1 MSGTRTSLSLRPSQV
16 CQRLLKYSGSLAV
29 TDILLLDFINY
40 GDAIA
45 IEYIEKA
52 RASAKNFFE
61 NMDQEMKNA
70 ILPKS
75 LQTETPASAAVPPS
89 GPDLNTPQTNFVTYH
104 LNNTTA
110 SAASPSQDDLPNG
123 TANGLK
129 QKASMTNGV
138 SVKLKAMT
146 NGSTTD
152 DTKTNPGEIAIDVL
166 QQFATDVIEPMGKT
180 LMDKLG
186 TDVDALIDLIKHGSI
201 DKLWTLIADA
211 VDTVISV
218 IAQFVDGFLH
228 FCEDIV
234 NDLKDLLTQP
244 IEVPFFTELYE
255 FMCQLMGYDEEFT
268 IINSISFLI
277 SIPLTTM
284 MKIGGYGTIMDHNDI
299 IGMDDPKFPQ
309 KLVSTVQGALQGSQ
323 VPAVRAQNKSVQSKA
338 LQTTHLLTENDD
350 GFQPPEWLQYM
361 SGAFG
366 LCNGGAAIIYNA
378 LDFDFLVVNKDNDWK
393 KKMKLSLAVAR
404 LIFAAPMPKAN
415 VDAQAYE
422 VRWAA
427 WFIGN
432 GWRIFVN
439 ALKPGTVVPDNAI
452 TMPPFFENGGSLGV
466 NVATEVMA
474 VVCDARDDVS
484 GLTWAGDV
492 VSNTGG
498 SFSSLG
504 KMLEKDLGP
513 PRVFGQDPP
522 PLTPTQQAGLV
533 MKYVATFVSLG
544 GNVCSLVNAGGSFVN
559 AAEGKNV
566 WTGIL

>member
-1 MSGTRTSLSLRPSQV
+1 
-16 CQRLLKYSGSLAV
+16 
-29 TDILLLDFINY
+29 
-40 GDAIA
+40 
-45 IEYIEKA
+45 
-52 RASAKNFFE
+52 
-61 NMDQEMKNA
+61 MKNA

-89 GPDLNTPQTNFVTYH
+89 GPDLNTPQSNFVVYH
-104 LNNTTA
+104 LNNTTT
-110 SAASPSQDDLPNG
+110 SATPSQDDTLKG
-123 TANGLK
+123 TANGLEH
-129 QKASMTNGV
+129 KASMTNGI
-138 SVKLKAMT
+138 SVKAEATINGTT
-146 NGSTTD
+146 NGTTTE
-152 DTKTNPGEIAIDVL
+152 DTKTSPGEIAIDVL
-166 QQFATDVIEPMGKT
+166 QQFASDVIEPMGRT

-186 TDVDALIDLIKHGSI
+186 TDLDALVDLIKHGSM
-201 DKLWTLIADA
+201 DKLWILIADA
-211 VDTVISV
+211 ADTVLSV

-244 IEVPFFTELYE
+244 IEVPFFTELYA

-299 IGMDDPKFPQ
+299 IGMDDPDFPH
-309 KLVSTVQGALQGSQ
+309 KLVSTVQGALQSSQ
-323 VPAVRAQNKSVQSKA
+323 APAVRAQDKSLRSTA
-338 LQTTHLLTENDD
+338 LQTTHLLTENND
-350 GFQPPEWLQYM
+350 GFEPPEWLQYM

-366 LCNGGAAIIYNA
+366 LCNGGAAIVYNA
-378 LDFDFLVVNKDNDWK
+378 LDFDFLIVGKDNDWK
-393 KKMKLSLAVAR
+393 KKWKLILAVAR

-422 VRWAA
+422 VRWVA
-427 WFIGN
+427 WVIGN

-439 ALKPGTVVPDNAI
+439 ALKPGNPVHPPFLPPVNPVI
-452 TMPPFFENGGSLGV
+452 MPPFFENGGSLGV

-492 VSNTGG
+492 VSNTG
-498 SFSSLG
+498 SAFSSLG
-504 KMLEKDLGP
+504 KMLEKDLATLP
-513 PRVFGQDPP
+513 PAVPP
-522 PLTPTQQAGLV
+522 NPAIAVGLP
-533 MKYVATFVSLG
+533 MKYVATFVALG
-544 GNVCSLVNAGGSFVN
+544 GNICSFVNAGGSFVN

>member
-1 MSGTRTSLSLRPSQV
+1 
-16 CQRLLKYSGSLAV
+16 
-29 TDILLLDFINY
+29 
-40 GDAIA
+40 
-45 IEYIEKA
+45 
-52 RASAKNFFE
+52 
-61 NMDQEMKNA
+61 MKNA

-89 GPDLNTPQTNFVTYH
+89 GPDLNTPQSNFVVYH
-104 LNNTTA
+104 LNNTTT
-110 SAASPSQDDLPNG
+110 SAATPAQDDTPNG
-123 TANGLK
+123 TANGLED
-129 QKASMTNGV
+129 KASITNGI
-138 SVKLKAMT
+138 SIKAKATT
-146 NGSTTD
+146 NGTTTN

-166 QQFATDVIEPMGKT
+166 QQFASDVIEPMGRT

-186 TDVDALIDLIKHGSI
+186 TDLDALIDLIKHGSM

-211 VDTVISV
+211 ADTVISV

-268 IINSISFLI
+268 LINSISFLI

-299 IGMDDPKFPQ
+299 IGMDDPGFPQ

-323 VPAVRAQNKSVQSKA
+323 VPAVRVQNKSLRSSA
-338 LQTTHLLTENDD
+338 LQTTHLLAENND
-350 GFQPPEWLQYM
+350 GFEPPEWLQYF

-378 LDFDFLVVNKDNDWK
+378 LDFDFLVAGRDNDWK
-393 KKMKLSLAVAR
+393 KKWKLILAVAR

-422 VRWAA
+422 VRWVA
-427 WFIGN
+427 WMIGN
-432 GWRIFVN
+432 GWRIFAN
-439 ALKPGTVVPDNAI
+439 ALKPGNAVEPV
-452 TMPPFFENGGSLGV
+452 MPPFFENGGSLGV
-466 NVATEVMA
+466 NVATGVMA

-492 VSNTGG
+492 VSNTG
-498 SFSSLG
+498 SAFSSLG
-504 KMLEKDLGP
+504 KMLEKDLP
-513 PRVFGQDPP
+513 PGNPAIAV
-522 PLTPTQQAGLV
+522 GLP
-533 MKYVATFVSLG
+533 MKYAATFVALG
-544 GNVCSLVNAGGSFVN
+544 GNVCSFVNAGGSFVN